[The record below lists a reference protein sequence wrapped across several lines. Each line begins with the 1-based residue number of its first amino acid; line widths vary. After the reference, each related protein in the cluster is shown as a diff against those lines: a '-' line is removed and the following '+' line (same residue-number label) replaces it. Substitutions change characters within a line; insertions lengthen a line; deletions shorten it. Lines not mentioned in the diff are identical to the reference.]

1 MTKGRKL
8 AMLRLGVGVVAVVLI
23 AVGVAQGEMQM
34 VFSKAAAICLECIG
48 LGGWMGAGRNHGG
61 FAAGCRGSFRP
72 W

>member
-8 AMLRLGVGVVAVVLI
+8 AMLRLGVVVVAVVLI

-48 LGGWMGAGRNHGG
+48 L
-61 FAAGCRGSFRP
+61 S
-72 W
+72 